1 MRYNRKW
8 YCSITHEK
16 EIFSMP
22 FLQALLFVIPLGLDT
37 FGVSLSLG
45 IRSTSEGKGEKHGV
59 PIWLRTA
66 ILFSLAEMLMPLVG
80 LLIGYAASSAIS
92 NIMHY
97 VGALLLIGIGA
108 WELWSEGRE
117 YLGKRG
123 RKETEEEEEIQTSVT
138 QFRWGQQLLLALS
151 ISLDELAVG
160 FSLGAI
166 TSGKA
171 ISPLTLCL
179 LVGLQG
185 FLMTLLG
192 LVLGRVLRTRLKPLK
207 EWSELLS
214 AVLLVGLGVWLLV
227 M

>member
-1 MRYNRKW
+1 
-8 YCSITHEK
+8 
-16 EIFSMP
+16 MP
-22 FLQALLFVIPLGLDT
+22 FLQTLLFIIPLGLDT

-45 IRSTSEGKGEKHGV
+45 IKSASEGKSERYAL
-59 PIWLRTA
+59 PLWLRTA

-80 LLIGYAASSAIS
+80 LLIGYAASSVIS

-117 YLGKRG
+117 YLSKR
-123 RKETEEEEEIQTSVT
+123 KQQETEEEEEEEIQISVT

-160 FSLGAI
+160 FSLGVI
-166 TSGKA
+166 TNGKA
-171 ISPLTLCL
+171 VNPLILCL

-185 FLMTLLG
+185 FLMTLIG
-192 LVLGRVLRTRLKPLK
+192 LLLGRALRVRLKPLK